1 METVRVPTALVV
13 LIVDTKPTSKSRVGS
28 AATFRNRVGDTM
40 RSICDVDN
48 FGDRQLRPR
57 R

>member
-1 METVRVPTALVV
+1 VPTALVV